1 MENIL
6 LHENGKLTFID
17 FECIWGHG
25 ETLPVPEYV
34 HFRMTPELQNAM
46 GLYGH
51 QGDFVNIAVSVLRA
65 IKRQSRYFVT

>member
-1 MENIL
+1 MIGLGDRHMENIL

-34 HFRMTPELQNAM
+34 HFRMTPEL
-46 GLYGH
+46 
-51 QGDFVNIAVSVLRA
+51 
-65 IKRQSRYFVT
+65 